1 MSQFDEVIER
11 RGTCAGKYDG
21 LELLYG
27 NADLLPMWVAD
38 MDFKAPK
45 EVVEAVVKRAEHGVF
60 GYSMFGSYYTD
71 APIKW
76 HEKRNHITYKKD
88 SIFFTQSVL
97 RSLNLA
103 ILGLTNEGDSVMIS
117 VPTYGLF
124 AKVPKGAKRNW
135 VSSHLRKT
143 GNTYEI
149 DFQDFEETIIQNEVK
164 LYILCNPHN
173 PTGRV
178 WTEEELMT
186 ILSICKRHGVLV
198 VSDEI
203 HSDLIMPGQT
213 FIPAM
218 KVAREIGY
226 DQSLMVLTAPTK
238 TFNMAGL
245 QVSYYI
251 VENEELKQKMAEAKA
266 YTYVS
271 DLLNNFSYISME
283 AAYEYGDCY
292 VDELTEYIYDNYR
305 YMVRELEK
313 QCPQVEVTD
322 LQATYLTWLNVN
334 YLNTTEEKLRVAM
347 VEHGLAIETSQDFFE
362 EEDLCIRVNLAC
374 PRETM
379 VEGIKRLIA
388 GINSFTK

>member
-21 LELLYG
+21 LKLLYG

-45 EVVEAVVKRAEHGVF
+45 EVIEAVVKRAEHGVF
-60 GYSMFGSYYTD
+60 GYSMFGSFYTD
-71 APIKW
+71 APINW
-76 HEKRNHITYKKD
+76 HEKRNNITYKKD

-117 VPTYGLF
+117 IPTYGPF
-124 AKVPKGAKRNW
+124 AKVPAEAKRNW
-135 VSSHLRKT
+135 VGSHLRKT
-143 GNTYEI
+143 GHSYEI
-149 DFQDFEETIIQNEVK
+149 DFQDFEETIIKNNVK

-173 PTGRV
+173 PTARV
-178 WTEEELMT
+178 WTEKEIVT
-186 ILSICKRHGVLV
+186 ILSICKKHQVLV

-218 KVAREIGY
+218 KVAREIDY

-251 VENEELKQKMAEAKA
+251 VENKELQAKMAEAKA
-266 YTYVS
+266 YTHVS
-271 DLLNNFSYISME
+271 DLLNNFSYISLE
-283 AAYEYGDCY
+283 AAYEHGDSY
-292 VDELTEYIYDNYR
+292 VDELTAYIYENYQ
-305 YMVRELEK
+305 YMSKELE
-313 QCPQVEVTD
+313 QHCPTVEVTD

-334 YLNTTEEKLRVAM
+334 YLNTTEEVLRKTM
-347 VEHGLAIETSQDFFE
+347 VEHGLAIQTSQNFFE
-362 EEDLCIRVNLAC
+362 KDDLCIRVNLAC
-374 PRETM
+374 PKESLKK
-379 VEGIKRLIA
+379 GIAMLVN
-388 GINSFTK
+388 GINSLA